1 MNLKEL
7 NTMKKH
13 LKCIRTS
20 FNNQIIFRWAKMINS
35 LMKILKKQ
43 KIRKIIKLFQKMIL
57 KIDYKNNCI

>member
-7 NTMKKH
+7 NIMKKH

-20 FNNQIIFRWAKMINS
+20 FNNQIIFKWAKMINS

-43 KIRKIIKLFQKMIL
+43 KIRKIIKLF
-57 KIDYKNNCI
+57 